1 MLKNQYSVSGLNS
14 TLNRTQ
20 VSSMNAT
27 LVLSEMSP
35 NLGHEVNT
43 LNINQHSIQ

>member
-1 MLKNQYSVSGLNS
+1 MDAL
-14 TLNRTQ
+14 LNRTQ
-20 VSSMNAT
+20 VSSMNGT

-43 LNINQHSIQ
+43 LNINQNSIQ

>member
-1 MLKNQYSVSGLNS
+1 
-14 TLNRTQ
+14 
-20 VSSMNAT
+20 MNAT

-43 LNINQHSIQ
+43 LNIIT